1 MSAARPTRAIAR
13 RPGPIT
19 PVVLWL
25 AGTCALFGAAW
36 LAVQNGRPIDIT
48 ISFFLFVPWAFLTSG
63 MIAWR
68 RRPERRLGRMLMFVT
83 AIYLLSIPRFA
94 IPELTMLGAF
104 VVPAAD
110 VAQAYILLAFP
121 ADRIN
126 GRLERVGMAA
136 LLATFVCYVVVTAL
150 TLDPATDVPASC
162 PPCGPNPLRFI
173 DVGGLVGPIQAAFG
187 IVLIAAV
194 LIVVGLIVGRW
205 VAATGPARRVMT
217 PVLLGGVVFALGI
230 ATRQIVRLFGDE
242 GAVPMIDVGSSLV
255 RSLVPVG
262 LMVTFLRLESAR
274 DDVVGTAVQVGAGL
288 SAAGLEDELRRA
300 LHDPALTVAVWSGTA
315 SAYLDREGRYVVPRS
330 DSGQRVLRLATGD
343 EPLAVVL
350 HDPSIDDPAVIE
362 AIGSAVRLTVDTSRM
377 RDRLEARGSRFAEL
391 PRGDVTFLFGDI
403 EGSTELLARIGD
415 RYVEVLETLR
425 RIIRSSASSH
435 RGTVVD
441 LRADEC
447 FVTFGRAAD
456 AVAAAV
462 AMQRRIAAARPAGER
477 IRFRIG
483 LHSGHSDVEDEGYVG
498 LDVHLGA
505 RVMAAANGDQIV
517 VSGAI
522 VDLASD
528 LPAIDYVDLGW
539 YRLKGIP
546 TPIRLARVAATDL
559 ETDDRPARA
568 DRVDDA
574 AFGHRESSPPD
585 TGRSKVT

>member
-1 MSAARPTRAIAR
+1 
-13 RPGPIT
+13 
-19 PVVLWL
+19 
-25 AGTCALFGAAW
+25 
-36 LAVQNGRPIDIT
+36 
-48 ISFFLFVPWAFLTSG
+48 
-63 MIAWR
+63 
-68 RRPERRLGRMLMFVT
+68 MLMFVA
-83 AIYLLSIPRFA
+83 AIYMLAIPRFA
-94 IPELTMLGAF
+94 IPELTILGAF

-110 VAQAYILLAFP
+110 VAQAFILLAFP
-121 ADRIN
+121 ADRIH
-126 GRLERVGMAA
+126 GRSERVGMAA
-136 LLATFVCYVVVTAL
+136 LLATFVCYVVVTAV
-150 TLDPATDVPASC
+150 TLEPATDVPTSC
-162 PPCGPNPLRFI
+162 PPCGPNPLRVI
-173 DVGGLVGPIQAAFG
+173 DVGGLVGEIQAAFG
-187 IVLIAAV
+187 IVLIGAV
-194 LIVVGLIVGRW
+194 LVVVGLIVRRW

-242 GAVPMIDVGSSLV
+242 GAVPMIDVGSALV

-262 LMVTFLRLESAR
+262 LMATFLRLESAR

-300 LHDPALTVAVWSGTA
+300 LHDPNLTVAVWSETA
-315 SAYLDREGRYVVPRS
+315 SAYLDREGRYIVPRS

-350 HDPSIDDPAVIE
+350 HDPSIDDPAVVD

-377 RDRLEARGSRFAEL
+377 RDRLEARGSHVADL
-391 PRGDVTFLFGDI
+391 PRGNVSFLFGDI

-415 RYVEVLETLR
+415 RYAVVLDALR

-441 LRADEC
+441 VRADEC
-447 FVTFGRAAD
+447 FVTFERAAD

-477 IRFRIG
+477 FRFRIG
-483 LHSGHSDVEDEGYVG
+483 LHSGHSDVVDEGYVG
-498 LDVHLGA
+498 LDVHLAA

-517 VSGAI
+517 VSGAV
-522 VDLASD
+522 VDLAGD
-528 LPAIDYVDLGW
+528 LPAIDYIDLGW

-546 TPIRLARVAATDL
+546 TPIRLARIVATEL

-568 DRVDDA
+568 DRIDDPA
-574 AFGHRESSPPD
+574 G
-585 TGRSKVT
+585 